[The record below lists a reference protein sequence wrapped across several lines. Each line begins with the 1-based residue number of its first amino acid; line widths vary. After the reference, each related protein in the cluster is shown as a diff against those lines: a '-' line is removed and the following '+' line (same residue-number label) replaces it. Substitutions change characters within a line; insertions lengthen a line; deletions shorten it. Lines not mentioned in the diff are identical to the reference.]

1 MKNVFTVAVLTMVL
15 LASCKRQ
22 PEPVADISTR
32 TRVVNNIGQHV
43 IVENF
48 VAFQSYANGLANAV
62 DSYIADSTSRDK
74 LVTLQSIWFATAV
87 AWKNSAL
94 FTFGPVNDAL
104 AARYIDGTPNLDAIE
119 KFISNTAIPIQN
131 TTIEPLAA
139 DTRGLNVIEYLIYG
153 NNGRDD
159 SSVIASFTGDNG
171 HRRCAFLRALS
182 RSLLDKAD
190 ALVRYWSNGGN
201 GYVKDFAE
209 STGNE
214 RMASIPILV
223 RRLVE
228 YTARL
233 REKRLALPLGIQS
246 GKPAPELVDARFSGH
261 SLIMLQS
268 ELECIYGVLSGN
280 SAISDRPAGPGI
292 FELLA
297 PGRASED
304 ELKKRLDSQF
314 SAIAAARANIRKPL
328 AESISSDP
336 AAVNELYLATGKLL
350 NMLENDLVERLKA
363 KGMLI

>member
-1 MKNVFTVAVLTMVL
+1 MKNVFTIAMLTIAL

-22 PEPVADISTR
+22 PEPVADISNR
-32 TRVVNNIGQHV
+32 TRVVNNIGQNV

-48 VAFQSYANGLANAV
+48 VAFQSYANGLADAA
-62 DSYIADSTSRDK
+62 DSYIADSTSTDK
-74 LVTLQSIWFATAV
+74 LVTLQDIWFATAV

-94 FTFGPVNDAL
+94 FTFGPVDDAY
-104 AARYIDGTPNLDAIE
+104 ASRYIDSTPNLDAIE
-119 KFISNTAIPIQN
+119 KFISNTTIPIQN
-131 TTIEPLAA
+131 ATIEPLAA
-139 DTRGLNVIEYLIYG
+139 DTRGLNAIEYLIYG
-153 NNGRDD
+153 NNEKDN

-171 HRRCAFLRALS
+171 HRRCAFLRALC

-190 ALVRYWSNGGN
+190 TLARYWSNGGS
-201 GYVKDFAE
+201 GYVKDFAA

-214 RMASIPILV
+214 RMASIPVLV

-228 YTARL
+228 YTARI

-246 GKPAPELVDARFSGH
+246 GKPAPELVDARFSGQ

-314 SAIAAARANIRKPL
+314 SAVATARANMRKPL
-328 AESISSDP
+328 AESIISDP
-336 AAVNELYLATGKLL
+336 AAVNELYMATGKLL
-350 NMLENDLVERLKA
+350 NTLETDLVGRLRA